1 LKIESLLSKDVFP
14 HPVDNLRLLDTH
26 ISWIILTG
34 PFAYKIKKPLKLE
47 FLDYSSLDK
56 RKHYCE
62 EELRLNRRWAPE
74 IYLEVVPVTGSWQ
87 QPRIGG
93 EGEPIEYA
101 LKMVEFPGSAQLD
114 VQLEKGRLDESDMLD
129 IAGMIADEHASAMKC
144 DQLTEDD
151 ARTLVEHPML
161 ANIEHLKVYLPA
173 GEAEF
178 LENWTRANIQALWP
192 VVLERQADGYI
203 RECHGDLKLSNLVRL
218 SSGIVAYDCVE
229 FSAELR
235 NIDVISDVTFLMMD
249 LAARDREDLGFV
261 FLNRYLECTGDYAG
275 VRVLALYYV
284 YHALIRAK
292 IAAIRSTERD
302 NDIDRD
308 CDLLVVAHYAGVARR
323 WIERARPCLVVMHGL
338 SGCGKTWLSDR
349 LLARLPAIRLRS
361 DIERK
366 RRFGLGE
373 TEESGAGIGAG
384 IYEPAARAKI
394 YRELAEMAECVLS
407 TGQHTIVDAA
417 FLGREDRQ
425 LFRDLAERLEVP
437 FVIVDVQAQPDEL
450 RRRLERRSAEG
461 ADASEAGVDILSY
474 QQEHAEPLDTAELEC
489 TVSVSSDTNLDVS
502 AVVAAIKKRRDES

>member
-47 FLDYSSLDK
+47 FLDYSSLEM

-62 EELRLNRRWAPE
+62 EELRLNRRWAPQ
-74 IYLEVVPVTGSWQ
+74 IYLEVVPVTGSPQ

-93 EGEPIEYA
+93 EGQAIEYA
-101 LKMVEFPGSAQLD
+101 LKMVEFPASAQLD
-114 VQLEKGRLDESDMLD
+114 VQLDNGRLDESDMLD
-129 IAGMIADEHASAMKC
+129 IAGMIAGKHASAMKC
-144 DQLTEDD
+144 DHLTADD
-151 ARTLVEHPML
+151 AKTLVEHPML
-161 ANIEHLKVYLPA
+161 ANIEHLRDYLA
-173 GEAEF
+173 TSDADL
-178 LENWTRANIQALWP
+178 LENWTRENLQALWP
-192 VVLERQADGYI
+192 IVLARQDGGFI

-275 VRVLALYYV
+275 VRVLGLYYV

-302 NDIDRD
+302 NGIDRD
-308 CDLLVVAHYAGVARR
+308 CDLVVVAHYVGVAQR
-323 WIERARPCLVVMHGL
+323 WIERARPCLVVMHGF

-366 RRFGLGE
+366 RRYGLGE
-373 TEESGAGIGAG
+373 TEKSGAGIGSG
-384 IYEPAARAKI
+384 IYEPAARADI

-407 TGQHTIVDAA
+407 SGHHTIADAS
-417 FLGREDRQ
+417 FLSREDRR
-425 LFRDLAERLEVP
+425 LFRDMAERLEVP
-437 FVIVDVQAQPDEL
+437 LVVVDVQAQPDEL
-450 RRRLERRSAEG
+450 RRRLERRAGES

-474 QQEHAEPLDTAELEC
+474 QQEHAEPLGTEELGL
-489 TVSVSSDTNLDVS
+489 TVTVSSDASVDVS
-502 AVVAAIKKRRDES
+502 AVAAAIKERCDES